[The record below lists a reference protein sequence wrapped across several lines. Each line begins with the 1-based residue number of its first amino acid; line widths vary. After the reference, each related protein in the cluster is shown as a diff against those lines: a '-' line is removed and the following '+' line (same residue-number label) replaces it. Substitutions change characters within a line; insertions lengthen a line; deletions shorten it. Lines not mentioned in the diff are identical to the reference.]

1 MKRTLVFSLLAALV
15 GMACGVKKSTNA
27 SVSTGFSTEQVKQAE
42 TRFPGITSTELAEGK
57 KLYESRCSSC
67 HELPHAEKMSQGRW
81 AHEYAS
87 MKGPS
92 KANLN
97 FVEDRLVNAY
107 VSGILVP

>member
-1 MKRTLVFSLLAALV
+1 MKRTITLSLFAALI
-15 GMACGVKKSTNA
+15 GFACGVKKSTNT
-27 SVSTGFSTEQVKQAE
+27 SVNTGFSAEQVKQAE
-42 TRFPGITSTELAEGK
+42 TRFPGITSAELVEGK

-67 HELPHAEKMSQGRW
+67 HELPHAERMSQSRW

-87 MKGPS
+87 MKG
-92 KANLN
+92 KAQLN